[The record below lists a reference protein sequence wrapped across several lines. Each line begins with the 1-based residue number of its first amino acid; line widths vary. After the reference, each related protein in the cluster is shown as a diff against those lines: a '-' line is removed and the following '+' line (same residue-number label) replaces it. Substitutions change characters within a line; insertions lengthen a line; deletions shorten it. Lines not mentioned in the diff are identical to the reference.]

1 MKKRKVWVCAMLFLS
16 ILIILMVTLNK
27 KSEDSKVKVHL
38 VEKGNIVRYI
48 NVTGVIQSKNKAEHY
63 LERYKYNNISVK
75 VGDEVKKDQ
84 YLTNLDNGNIFSDI
98 DGTVT
103 DISLSEYPVIVVQDL
118 ENLKIKILL
127 NQYDSKYIKIDQPAM
142 IKTSNG
148 IIEGRVSFI
157 SPTAKSISNSMEGE
171 AYIEGEIDN
180 LTKTEELKIGFKNEI
195 DILVG
200 EKNNVI
206 VVPTEA
212 IKVEKG
218 NKPYVFIL
226 KDNIAYKREVKVGLE
241 GEREVEILEGID
253 EDELVILN
261 PSGEL
266 ESGDKVKRGN

>member
-1 MKKRKVWVCAMLFLS
+1 
-16 ILIILMVTLNK
+16 MVTLNK

-200 EKNNVI
+200 QKNNVI